1 MTQHSISQTFKNRP
15 GFVSVPTPTR
25 LQSPGFTFEIHTGR
39 LYDGTGKLVA
49 DGLYSGHG
57 LGLNNPDLQAER
69 GVGPLPV
76 GVYRVGP
83 LQDGGRLGPN
93 VMRLTQTFGVSYGRS
108 GFFIHGASAVHPAF
122 SSDGCIIAPP
132 GLRERI
138 DAQCG
143 PDRLLAVRA

>member
-1 MTQHSISQTFKNRP
+1 MVANPNSLSQTFQSRP
-15 GFVSVPTPTR
+15 ESTPPVR
-25 LQSPGFTFEIHTGR
+25 LQSPDFTFEIHTGR
-39 LYDGTGKLVA
+39 LYDRNLRLVA
-49 DGLYSGHG
+49 DGLFSGHG
-57 LGLNNPDLQAER
+57 NGMNNPAMQAVR

-83 LQDGGRLGPN
+83 LMDGGHLGPN

-108 GFFIHGASAVHPAF
+108 GFYIHGASAIHPSM

-143 PDRLLAVRA
+143 PDRLLAVRT